1 MMTLLLAAKAMGGQ
15 LLGADADFFSVGTDS
30 RKVAQGELF
39 FALKGEFFDG
49 HQYAE
54 QAINQGAKAVVI
66 SDERCEV
73 RPAILVKDT
82 VIALGNLA
90 TAWRSQFIAPVVAVT
105 GSNGKT
111 TIKEMIAAILVA
123 KVGNTHAVHA
133 TVGNFNNHIGLP
145 LTLLKMQAE
154 HEYAVLEM
162 GMSHLGE
169 INYLTQIAKPNV
181 AVIGNAGTA
190 HIGEVGSRDNI
201 AQAKGEIFAGLAS
214 DGVAVIN
221 ADDAYADYWKGLN
234 VNRTVLTF
242 GLNSNADVR
251 AEVQYG
257 LNGQQSVRL
266 LTPQGEISFN
276 FNVLGEHNVRN
287 ALAAS
292 AVAVALNIPLSA
304 IAAGLES
311 FVGVKGR
318 LTQLQGINRS
328 LVIDDT
334 YNANPDSMRAAIDV
348 LVKQGGTKLMVMGDM
363 GELGED
369 APQLHAE
376 IGTYARQKGV
386 DQFYTLGENSK
397 AAAVAYGQHAES
409 FNEVSDLVNV
419 LKNSMNQNTVVLV
432 KGSRFMKM
440 EQVVNEIV
448 QHMTAENK
456 GAAH

>member
-123 KVGNTHAVHA
+123 KVGNTQAVHA

-214 DGVAVIN
+214 NGVAVIN

-376 IGTYARQKGV
+376 IGTYAKQKGV

>member
-1 MMTLLLAAKAMGGQ
+1 MMTLILAAKAMGGQ

-123 KVGNTHAVHA
+123 KVGNTQAVHA

-214 DGVAVIN
+214 NGVAVIN

-376 IGTYARQKGV
+376 IGTYAKQKGV

>member
-123 KVGNTHAVHA
+123 KVGNTQAVHA

-214 DGVAVIN
+214 NGVAVIN

-304 IAAGLES
+304 IAAGLEG

-376 IGTYARQKGV
+376 IGTYAKQKGV

-440 EQVVNEIV
+440 ERVVNEIV

>member
-123 KVGNTHAVHA
+123 KVGNTQAVHA

-214 DGVAVIN
+214 NGVAVIN

-376 IGTYARQKGV
+376 IGTYAKQKGV

-440 EQVVNEIV
+440 ERVVNEIV

>member
-123 KVGNTHAVHA
+123 KVGNTQAVHA

-214 DGVAVIN
+214 NGVAVIN

-251 AEVQYG
+251 AEVQYSV
-257 LNGQQSVRL
+257 NGQQSVWL

-419 LKNSMNQNTVVLV
+419 LKKNMNQNTVVLV

-440 EQVVNEIV
+440 ERVVNEIV

>member
-1 MMTLLLAAKAMGGQ
+1 MMTLLSAAKAMGGQ
-15 LLGADADFFSVGTDS
+15 LLGTDADFFSVGTDS

-123 KVGNTHAVHA
+123 KVGNTQAVHA

-214 DGVAVIN
+214 NGVAVIN

-276 FNVLGEHNVRN
+276 YNVLGEHNVRN

-376 IGTYARQKGV
+376 IGTYAKQKGV

>member
-1 MMTLLLAAKAMGGQ
+1 
-15 LLGADADFFSVGTDS
+15 
-30 RKVAQGELF
+30 
-39 FALKGEFFDG
+39 
-49 HQYAE
+49 
-54 QAINQGAKAVVI
+54 
-66 SDERCEV
+66 
-73 RPAILVKDT
+73 LVKDT

-123 KVGNTHAVHA
+123 KVGNTQAVHA

-214 DGVAVIN
+214 NGVAVIN

-376 IGTYARQKGV
+376 IGTYAKQKGV

>member
-123 KVGNTHAVHA
+123 KVGNTQAVHA

-397 AAAVAYGQHAES
+397 AAAVAYGQRAES

-440 EQVVNEIV
+440 ERVVNEIV